1 MARAVNDRPLA
12 GRVAWVTGG
21 ATGMGRAMALA
32 FAGAGADV
40 AIGSLTKAVHGE
52 RVARETALDVGDE
65 LLAKTRGEIE
75 ALGVSCLALP
85 LNVRLDESVRASHAR
100 IVGALGEV
108 DILANAAGHGGRH
121 PIAGHPDEFWHRTI
135 DVDLTGAYRTIKLC
149 LPAMVQRRWG
159 RIVNIA
165 STAAVM
171 GDTGYS
177 AYCSAKSALVG
188 LTRCVALEAAPFGV
202 TCNAI
207 SPGNVLS
214 HQGMNSLR
222 QEVEMGR
229 ITVPLDDHLA
239 ALAEDMPQKR
249 WIQPDEIGA
258 FALFLC
264 GEKARGLTMEN
275 IRIAGG
281 SLW

>member
-1 MARAVNDRPLA
+1 M
-12 GRVAWVTGG
+12 
-21 ATGMGRAMALA
+21 
-32 FAGAGADV
+32 
-40 AIGSLTKAVHGE
+40 
-52 RVARETALDVGDE
+52 
-65 LLAKTRGEIE
+65 
-75 ALGVSCLALP
+75 
-85 LNVRLDESVRASHAR
+85 
-100 IVGALGEV
+100 
-108 DILANAAGHGGRH
+108 
-121 PIAGHPDEFWHRTI
+121 
-135 DVDLTGAYRTIKLC
+135 
-149 LPAMVQRRWG
+149 
-159 RIVNIA
+159 
-165 STAAVM
+165 M

-202 TCNAI
+202 TSNAI

-214 HQGMNSLR
+214 DQGKNSLR

-264 GEKARGLTMEN
+264 SETARGLTMEN

-281 SLW
+281 SVW